1 MDNKNYLLA
10 IAIDDYEHY
19 GNLNNA
25 KKDVQE
31 VIDILT
37 TLYQFEKNDIHTLF
51 DKEATE
57 DGIDEKF
64 LELIDLVT
72 EDDNIIIFYSGHGYY
87 RENVNEGYWIPVDGR
102 KDKISDFIGN
112 AALIKYLQNIKAHH
126 ILMIIDSCFSGTLVE
141 QLRGDSNS
149 EKFPSRRVFASGRE
163 EVIDGAIGE
172 NSPFAKGMIDFLK
185 ANVNQAASTTS
196 MIDSVR
202 QYVENYTDGEQ
213 NPIEG
218 RLRNSKDNRGE
229 FFFKRKLTENDFW
242 IKALDKDDLE
252 AYQEYLTIYP
262 NGNYS
267 GEANHRFKVHF
278 YRRKWNETLRNDT
291 LDDYLDYITLYPESE
306 YIEQARA
313 KKEIKEK
320 AVEEQRKI
328 ELERKE
334 RLKTLAAKEKEIER
348 CRKEYKRLARESYED
363 ILNGEYRPARRKLRE
378 CEELFYENKE
388 GFIPSI
394 REIQQKIKLCSDK
407 LNFFEFKE
415 DGELAF
421 GIRDYISAER
431 LFNEALVIEPSN
443 ENLIKLRD
451 AAIQLNNVD
460 TKIDVKIGS
469 GKRETSRNTKGNRSI
484 VIGKAKRLNKKKQI
498 IVKKK
503 PVPIRNSS
511 RPIKFNRKQSTSDKK
526 PNEKDLTFL
535 WIGLLI
541 LGYFLLVKILGI
553 F

>member
-1 MDNKNYLLA
+1 MKNKNYLLA
-10 IAIDDYEHY
+10 IAIDEYEHY

-87 RENVNEGYWIPVDGR
+87 RENVKEGYWVPVDGR

-149 EKFPSRRVFASGRE
+149 EKFPSRRIFASGRE

-185 ANVNQAASTTS
+185 ANVNQVASTTS

-202 QYVENYTDGEQ
+202 QYVESYTDGDQ

-229 FFFKRKLTENDFW
+229 FFFKRKLTEEEFW
-242 IKALDKDDLE
+242 VKTLDKDDLE
-252 AYQEYLTIYP
+252 AYKEYLRIYQ
-262 NGNYS
+262 NGKYS
-267 GEANHRFKVHF
+267 GDANSNFKKQF
-278 YRRKWNETLRNDT
+278 YRKKWNEILHSDT

-306 YIEQARA
+306 YIEQAKA
-313 KKEIKEK
+313 KKEIKVK
-320 AVEEQRKI
+320 AAKIQRKVEI
-328 ELERKE
+328 ERKDH
-334 RLKTLAAKEKEIER
+334 LKTLAAKEKEIER

-363 ILNGEYRPARRKLRE
+363 ILKEEYRLARRKLRE

-388 GFIPSI
+388 GFIPSL
-394 REIQQKIKLCSDK
+394 EELQQKIKLCRDK
-407 LNFFEFKE
+407 LNFYEFQE

-421 GIRDYISAER
+421 GIRDYKSAIK
-431 LFNEALVIEPSN
+431 LFNEALSIEPHN
-443 ENLIKLRD
+443 ESIINLRN
-451 AAIQLNNVD
+451 AAINLSKVE
-460 TKIDVKIGS
+460 TKINVKK
-469 GKRETSRNTKGNRSI
+469 GKIKKTVPINTKGNRNI
-484 VIGKAKRLNKKKQI
+484 VIGKTNKQIKRKKI

-503 PVPIRNSS
+503 PI
-511 RPIKFNRKQSTSDKK
+511 PIKNSPRPVKFSSK
-526 PNEKDLTFL
+526 KDLTFL
-535 WIGLLI
+535 WIALLI
-541 LGYFLLVKILGI
+541 IGYFLLTKILGI